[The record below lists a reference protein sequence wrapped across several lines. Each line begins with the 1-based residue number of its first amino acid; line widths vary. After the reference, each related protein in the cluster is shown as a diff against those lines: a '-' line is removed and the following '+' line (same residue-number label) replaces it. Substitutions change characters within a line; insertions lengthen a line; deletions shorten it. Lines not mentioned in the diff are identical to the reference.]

1 MIRTGRGIVK
11 REIAR
16 RPDMKLTDTRFSR
29 SRNLLML
36 ARMMVLQARMLRN
49 AGQRDASRRLVRR
62 ARAISRLG
70 WVTAG

>member
-1 MIRTGRGIVK
+1 
-11 REIAR
+11 
-16 RPDMKLTDTRFSR
+16 MKLTDTRFAH

-36 ARMMVLQARMLRN
+36 ARMMVMQARMLRN

-70 WVTAG
+70 WAAAG